1 MADEENIPENESQV
15 ESKVT
20 YQTEEQNES
29 QLISVKTRN
38 GIEISKNAIIITIA
52 LSLAYLLVVGLISGL
67 VFRNIN
73 KCETADP
80 QPNQQETT
88 KGTTTTKSATTTTT
102 PSLPS
107 TFDVLNVNLKMNVRF
122 LPYLKSIDQT
132 GFSGNVDITFGL
144 AAPTSEILF
153 NAAKEIVI
161 LEPILITNL
170 ATNAVITV
178 LKAQHRPINDS
189 HLISLPSSLSAGYY
203 KLSISFDNN
212 ITSLY
217 GNRGIFAREYLDD
230 LVQR

>member
-1 MADEENIPENESQV
+1 
-15 ESKVT
+15 
-20 YQTEEQNES
+20 
-29 QLISVKTRN
+29 
-38 GIEISKNAIIITIA
+38 
-52 LSLAYLLVVGLISGL
+52 
-67 VFRNIN
+67 
-73 KCETADP
+73 
-80 QPNQQETT
+80 
-88 KGTTTTKSATTTTT
+88 
-102 PSLPS
+102 
-107 TFDVLNVNLKMNVRF
+107 MNVRF